1 MNTPITLEEKQVSA
15 SQAQMKAITKWK
27 AKSVKRIP
35 LEVRKE
41 YWESVVSKLPEITGM
56 SVNGF
61 IKAAIQEK
69 IARDGLD
76 LPDIKP

>member
-1 MNTPITLEEKQVSA
+1 MMDASITEVKPMAFDKASYDLNYAKQHL
-15 SQAQMKAITKWK
+15 
-27 AKSVKRIP
+27 KRVA
-35 LEVRKE
+35 LNVRKE
-41 YWESVVSKLPEITGM
+41 YFEQVLSQIPSMTDM
-56 SVNGF
+56 TMQSF

>member
-1 MNTPITLEEKQVSA
+1 MMNISIYSEDEIMPKAQT
-15 SQAQMKAITKWK
+15 QATTKWK
-27 AKSVKRIP
+27 AKALKRIP

-41 YWESVVSKLPEITGM
+41 YWESVVSQIPDLTGM

>member
-1 MNTPITLEEKQVSA
+1 MINTNLIPEDIDMSGKPQTA
-15 SQAQMKAITKWK
+15 ATTKWK
-27 AKSVKRIP
+27 TKALKRIP